1 MSEDSS
7 VVTIHMVASLDGFIE
22 GKDGDISWMETSDSY
37 PGGISDEEFETLSTE
52 TLSKIDCYVVG
63 SRTYE
68 MAEEFGWPYGETPTY
83 VLTSRDLSSE
93 RESVSFYSGDLNS
106 FLENELN
113 PKFKNIWLV
122 GGSVVVKDFIQ
133 QNLANEIVIT
143 FAPYLLGNGT
153 PFFDLLET
161 ERALH
166 LKDVTAFKNGY
177 VEMTYEIKD

>member
-1 MSEDSS
+1 MSEQSS
-7 VVTIHMVASLDGFIE
+7 IVTIHMVASLDGFIE
-22 GKDGDISWMETSDSY
+22 GKDGDIAWMETTDNYSD
-37 PGGISDEEFETLSTE
+37 GISDEEFESLSNE

-68 MAEEFGWPYGETPTY
+68 MAEEYGWPYGDTPTY
-83 VLTSRDLSSE
+83 VLTSRDLRSE
-93 RESVSFYSGDLNS
+93 RASVSFYSGDLS
-106 FLENELN
+106 TFLNEELK
-113 PKFKNIWLV
+113 PKFSNIWIV

-143 FAPYLLGNGT
+143 FAPYLLGSGT
-153 PFFDLLET
+153 AFFDLLET

-177 VEMTYEIKD
+177 VEISYEINE